1 VADLPDP
8 VPARL
13 LRFGVFE
20 LDLEACELRKSGRL
34 IAIALQ
40 PFAVL
45 AMLAG
50 RPGEVVTR
58 EELRRELWGEDTHV
72 DFDAGLNRCL
82 SALRRVLGDSA
93 HAPRFV
99 ETVPRRGYRFLV
111 PVQRVT
117 PPVPASAAPVVPA
130 ARVRSIVLGMLA
142 ALALQTAGMARTS
155 EAGKPGLPS
164 PVLDAQSD
172 FEKGRRAIDEGPA
185 GWRRSVAL
193 FTRAAQRDPGFAL
206 ARYGLA
212 DAYLRMAENG
222 VLDADQAY
230 PAARAAAIDAL
241 RIEDRAEVRLV
252 LAAVRLHYEFDWA
265 GAERELLRARSL
277 DPNLLSGAAAWAE
290 YLSARGRH
298 DEAVAAMKAAET
310 REPACGEVLD
320 DVALALYRARRLDEA
335 EHRWRRWAE
344 MEPDH
349 VRPHY
354 RLLFLYRREGRME
367 EAAREVQA
375 VLERVKAPAAMR
387 AAMAAGPASA
397 RVPRYL
403 RGRLAA
409 LGRPGQAQ
417 PASLVERATLAAH
430 LGEAAQALDLLEAAE
445 RARRPSLLAS
455 LAGPDFDGL
464 RWEPRFAALLS
475 RIGLAG
481 PPPRS

>member
-1 VADLPDP
+1 MADLPDA

-58 EELRRELWGEDTHV
+58 EELRRELWGEDIHV

-117 PPVPASAAPVVPA
+117 PSAPAFAAPAAPA
-130 ARVRSIVLGMLA
+130 ARVRSIVLGVLA
-142 ALALQTAGMARTS
+142 ALAFQTAGMARTS

-185 GWRRSVAL
+185 GWRRSVAF

-230 PAARAAAIDAL
+230 PAARAAAVDAL

-252 LAAVRLHYEFDWA
+252 LAAVRMHYEFDWA
-265 GAERELLRARSL
+265 GTEQELLRARRL

-320 DVALALYRARRLDEA
+320 DVALAFYRAHRLDEA
-335 EHRWRRWAE
+335 EQRWRRWVE

-354 RLLFLYRREGRME
+354 RLLFLYRLEGRME

-375 VLERVKAPAAMR
+375 VLERVKAPAATR
-387 AAMAAGPASA
+387 ATMAAGPASR

-403 RGRLAA
+403 RMRLAA
-409 LGRPGQAQ
+409 LGRPGQAKT
-417 PASLVERATLAAH
+417 ASLVERATLAAH
-430 LGEAAQALDLLEAAE
+430 LGEAAEALDLLEAAE

-464 RWEPRFAALLS
+464 RRERRFVALLS
-475 RIGLAG
+475 RVGLTG

>member
-1 VADLPDP
+1 MADFPDP
-8 VPARL
+8 ASPRL

-34 IAIALQ
+34 IAVALQ

-58 EELRRELWGEDTHV
+58 DELRRELWGEDIHV

-99 ETVPRRGYRFLV
+99 ETVPRHGYRFIA
-111 PVQRVT
+111 PVQHVAL
-117 PPVPASAAPVVPA
+117 PLPAAAAPSVPA
-130 ARVRSIVLGMLA
+130 ARVRSIVLGVLA
-142 ALALQTAGMARTS
+142 ALAFQTAGLARTS
-155 EAGKPGLPS
+155 EAGKPGLAS

-185 GWRRSVAL
+185 GWRRSVA
-193 FTRAAQRDPGFAL
+193 FFMRAAQRDPEFAL

-230 PAARAAAIDAL
+230 PAARAAATDAL

-252 LAAVRLHYEFDWA
+252 LAAVRLHYEFDWT
-265 GAERELLRARSL
+265 GTEKELQRARSL
-277 DPNLLSGAAAWAE
+277 DPNLLSGAAAAE

-298 DEAVAAMKAAET
+298 DEAVAAMKATET
-310 REPACGEVLD
+310 KEPACGEVLD
-320 DVALALYRARRLDEA
+320 EVALAFYRARRLDEA
-335 EHRWRRWAE
+335 EQRWRRWAE
-344 MEPDH
+344 METAH

-354 RLLFLYRREGRME
+354 RLLFLYRLEGRME

-387 AAMAAGPASA
+387 TALAAGPAS
-397 RVPRYL
+397 RSVPRYL
-403 RGRLAA
+403 RQRLAA
-409 LGRPGQAQ
+409 LGRPGQVQ
-417 PASLVERATLAAH
+417 PVSLVERATLAAH

-464 RWEPRFAALLS
+464 RREPRFAALLS
-475 RIGLAG
+475 RVGLAA
-481 PPPRS
+481 PPRRS